1 MSKNLSVKRTLFTG
15 TLLLTAAGILSRFI
29 GFFYKIFL
37 SRTIGAE
44 GLGIYQLIFPV
55 MALCF
60 SLTSAGIQTSVSRF
74 VSSEIG
80 KQNPAGAKS
89 HFFANFSYKDRCI
102 RFEFLLYIYFIP
114 DIFIMS
120 NAYIEFHSMPEK
132 HLFLL
137 SFY

>member
-80 KQNPAGAKS
+80 K
-89 HFFANFSYKDRCI
+89 
-102 RFEFLLYIYFIP
+102 
-114 DIFIMS
+114 
-120 NAYIEFHSMPEK
+120 
-132 HLFLL
+132 
-137 SFY
+137 

>member
-60 SLTSAGIQTSVSRF
+60 SADLRR
-74 VSSEIG
+74 
-80 KQNPAGAKS
+80 N
-89 HFFANFSYKDRCI
+89 
-102 RFEFLLYIYFIP
+102 P
-114 DIFIMS
+114 DICLKIC
-120 NAYIEFHSMPEK
+120 IQ
-132 HLFLL
+132 
-137 SFY
+137 